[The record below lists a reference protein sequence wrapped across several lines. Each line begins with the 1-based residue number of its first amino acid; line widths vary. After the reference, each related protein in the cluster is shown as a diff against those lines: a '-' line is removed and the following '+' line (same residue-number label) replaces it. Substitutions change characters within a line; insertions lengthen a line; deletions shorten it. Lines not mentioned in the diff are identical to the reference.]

1 MATVWPCSAVGEA
14 ATMGGDVAAEERPE
28 YVDVGA
34 TNILT
39 LLRMRRVDDP
49 EAGFALEMELRDEVV
64 NPFRSLHGG
73 LMATL
78 IECSGAGRAVSEGGS
93 ERILPSDMHIRFLTT
108 VKVGPARAIT
118 KVLRRGRRAIVVQC
132 DVIDVGNDRK
142 LVASATLSYTLL
154 DSSTADAPAG

>member
-1 MATVWPCSAVGEA
+1 MGGGARLTTVWPMP
-14 ATMGGDVAAEERPE
+14 TDQKPDF
-28 YVDVGA
+28 VDVGP
-34 TNILT
+34 TSLLT
-39 LLRMRRVDDP
+39 LMQMRRLNDP
-49 EAGFALEMELRDEVV
+49 ETGFALEMELRDEVV
-64 NPFRSLHGG
+64 NPYKSLHGG
-73 LMATL
+73 LMATM
-78 IECSGAGRAVSEGGS
+78 IECAAAGRAISEGGS

-154 DSSTADAPAG
+154 DSPTPDAPG

>member
-1 MATVWPCSAVGEA
+1 M
-14 ATMGGDVAAEERPE
+14 AAEERSE
-28 YVDVGA
+28 FVDVGE

-39 LLRMRRVDDP
+39 LMQMRRVVDP
-49 EAGFALEMELRDEVV
+49 ESGFALEMELRDEVV

-78 IECSGAGRAVSEGGS
+78 IECSAAGRAVSEGGS
-93 ERILPSDMHIRFLTT
+93 ERILPSDMNIRFLTT

-132 DVIDVGNDRK
+132 DVIDVGDDRK

-154 DSSTADAPAG
+154 DSSTPDAPAG